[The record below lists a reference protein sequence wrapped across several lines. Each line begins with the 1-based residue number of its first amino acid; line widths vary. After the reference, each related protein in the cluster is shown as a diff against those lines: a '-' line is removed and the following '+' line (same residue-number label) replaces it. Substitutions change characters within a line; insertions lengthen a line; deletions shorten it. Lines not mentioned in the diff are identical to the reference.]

1 MILQSKLKC
10 DNYPALIEKGT
21 HREINDP
28 HPRKEVQLH
37 SNLSAVNLLPYVLS
51 NRGLFAPVCLSKEQ
65 LVSWPLEAVK
75 ASSFHWNRWHAG
87 AENHSAIFIPR
98 ASKSTLR
105 YHSSPILSEITV
117 LRHCTSL
124 MIHLPFAGCVEDC
137 FGSVS
142 GRKILSSKNEYRS
155 QSLEA
160 WLRWQWVSSKGKRD
174 SPASFWKWP
183 DLSTEEEPCSARAT
197 W

>member
-105 YHSSPILSEITV
+105 YHSSPILSEITESKD
-117 LRHCTSL
+117 T
-124 MIHLPFAGCVEDC
+124 AQ
-137 FGSVS
+137 VS
-142 GRKILSSKNEYRS
+142 WYICLLLGWWKIALGVFREGKYYLARMNTE
-155 QSLEA
+155 
-160 WLRWQWVSSKGKRD
+160 VS
-174 SPASFWKWP
+174 P
-183 DLSTEEEPCSARAT
+183 
-197 W
+197 